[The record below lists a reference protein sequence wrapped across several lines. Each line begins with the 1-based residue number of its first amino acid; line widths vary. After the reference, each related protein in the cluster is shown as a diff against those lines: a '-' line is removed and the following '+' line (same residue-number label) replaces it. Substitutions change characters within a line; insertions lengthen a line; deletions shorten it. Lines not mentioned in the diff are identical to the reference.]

1 MISISKRELFIQS
14 WELFKNNS
22 RFFLNVGILLFV
34 IQHMIPIII
43 GIFFTPYSLSYFVFH
58 FAYLLITTSIS
69 LWVIVQILRV
79 LRSQDTD
86 SFKDIFRYF
95 YKVYRAI
102 GGSLII
108 TLSLI
113 IMGILI
119 FSMFGNQLNINL
131 ETATLEVI
139 SKAIISS
146 TYLSIIVLGYGIGAT
161 YLWIKAYFFIYYII
175 DNDTGIMESIKQSL
189 NSTRG
194 YEAELFIVWISTILM
209 NFLGIILYGVGLIF
223 TLPYTLIILS
233 IFYNRYLSKIK
244 KI

>member
-1 MISISKRELFIQS
+1 
-14 WELFKNNS
+14 
-22 RFFLNVGILLFV
+22 
-34 IQHMIPIII
+34 
-43 GIFFTPYSLSYFVFH
+43 
-58 FAYLLITTSIS
+58 
-69 LWVIVQILRV
+69 
-79 LRSQDTD
+79 
-86 SFKDIFRYF
+86 
-95 YKVYRAI
+95 
-102 GGSLII
+102 
-108 TLSLI
+108 
-113 IMGILI
+113 MGILI